1 MSANE
6 YENENENR
14 THVISVRV
22 TKEEHDRIMRNFEKS
37 GCLTLSGYLRFVS
50 LMATI
55 IRYTGDDIKRIR
67 IDFHRIAEKLNE
79 VAKRVNV
86 TGVLYPDDLKEIKE
100 GLEDVWKRLIYIQSC
115 LRLAEEEND

>member
-6 YENENENR
+6 YENENR

-22 TKEEHDRIMRNFEKS
+22 TKEEHDRIIRNFKKS

-50 LMATI
+50 LTAKI

-67 IDFHRIAEKLNE
+67 IDFHRIAEQINE
-79 VAKRVNV
+79 LAKRVNA
-86 TGVLYPDDLKEIKE
+86 TGTLYPDDLKEIKE
-100 GLEDVWKRLIYIQSC
+100 GVDNVWKRLIYIQSC
-115 LRLAEEEND
+115 LRLAEKEDD

>member
-6 YENENENR
+6 YENENR

-22 TKEEHDRIMRNFEKS
+22 TKEEYDRILRNFEKS
-37 GCLTLSGYLRFVS
+37 GCLTLSEYLRFVS
-50 LMATI
+50 LTAKI

-67 IDFHRIAEKLNE
+67 IDFHRIAEQLNE

-115 LRLAEEEND
+115 LRLAEKED

>member
-6 YENENENR
+6 YENENR

-50 LMATI
+50 ITAHI
-55 IRYTGDDIKRIR
+55 IRYTGDDLKQIR

-79 VAKRVNV
+79 VAKRVNA
-86 TGVLYPDDLKEIKE
+86 TGVLYPDDLKEIKA
-100 GLEDVWKRLIYIQSC
+100 GLEDVWRRLIYIQSC
-115 LRLAEEEND
+115 LRLAEKEDD